1 MNVER
6 HSWCAGV
13 LSLSRPGALRG
24 ISAGSQ
30 GPGGGGGGEA
40 GAYIGWGVRAGGSN
54 PDRGYGRVKS
64 GLGKG
69 PVKSGSGMRAG
80 QIRNGKRAASRK
92 KKEKGMLVFT
102 SGFLLGF

>member
-92 KKEKGMLVFT
+92 
-102 SGFLLGF
+102 